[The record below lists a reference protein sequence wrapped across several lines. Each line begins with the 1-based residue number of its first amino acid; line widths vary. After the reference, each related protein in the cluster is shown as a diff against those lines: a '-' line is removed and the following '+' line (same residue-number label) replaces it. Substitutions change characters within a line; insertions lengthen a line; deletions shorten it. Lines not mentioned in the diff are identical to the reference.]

1 MKLDL
6 ETIKKL
12 AKSIEEHNLSEISLE
27 VDGAK
32 ITLKKEE
39 LMKELAGVQKVIPSE
54 VRYEEVEMSNPT
66 ESVVENTESI
76 VEDAQEVLS
85 PMVGTFY
92 SAPSPESDNFVK
104 VGDRVEVGD
113 TLCIVEAMKMM
124 NEVKSS
130 VSGTIVS
137 IKAEAGSVVKK
148 GDILFLV
155 K

>member
-12 AKSIEEHNLSEISLE
+12 GKSIEEHNLSEISLE
-27 VDGAK
+27 IDGAK
-32 ITLKKEE
+32 ITMKKEE
-39 LMKELAGVQKVIPSE
+39 PKEQE
-54 VRYEEVEMSNPT
+54 VTRVRETVVSQGHVNTTPEVLEEVKEVSSLS
-66 ESVVENTESI
+66 EENL
-76 VEDAQEVLS
+76 QEVKS

-92 SAPSPESDNFVK
+92 SAASPESSDFVK
-104 VGDRVEVGD
+104 EGDKIEVGD

-124 NEVKSS
+124 NEVKST

-137 IKAEAGSVVKK
+137 IKGVNGNVIKK
-148 GDILFLV
+148 GDVLFLV

>member
-39 LMKELAGVQKVIPSE
+39 LMKELAGAQKVVPSE
-54 VRYEEVEMSNPT
+54 VRYEEVEISNPAET
-66 ESVVENTESI
+66 VIENTESI
-76 VEDAQEVLS
+76 VEGAQEVLS